1 MNKLRN
7 IEILREH
14 EFFALLGVAKLLRKG
29 DQSFI
34 IINYAFEE
42 YKEMCR
48 QNAVTPHNKTSFR
61 RHLRQ
66 LIQMNLITPRPMKN
80 GRFLEITLSGS
91 EMNKLLGGILKRRFV
106 S

>member
-7 IEILREH
+7 IGILREH
-14 EFFALLGVAKLLRKG
+14 ELLALLGVAELIRKIG
-29 DQSFI
+29 QSFT

-48 QNAVTPHNKTSFR
+48 QYSITPHNKTSFR

-66 LIQMNLITPRPMKN
+66 LIHMNLITLRPRKD
-80 GRFLEITLSGS
+80 GRFLEITLSES
-91 EMNKLLGGILKRRFV
+91 NLNTLERRFV